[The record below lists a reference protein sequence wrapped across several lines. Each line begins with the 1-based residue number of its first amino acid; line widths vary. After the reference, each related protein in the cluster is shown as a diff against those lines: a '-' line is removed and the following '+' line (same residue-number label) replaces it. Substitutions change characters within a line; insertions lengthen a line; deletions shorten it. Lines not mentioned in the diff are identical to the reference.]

1 MALTY
6 YLVKLPSLPIERFF
20 MKKVLISSLLA
31 LALIGASDVSHAA
44 TTKPTVKKPTASAGT
59 GEGTAAHEQGESS
72 STQST
77 EGGAPAKKI
86 PTKKK
91 VVVKKKATVK
101 K

>member
-1 MALTY
+1 
-6 YLVKLPSLPIERFF
+6 

-44 TTKPTVKKPTASAGT
+44 TTKPTVKKPKVSAGT

-77 EGGAPAKKI
+77 EGGAAAKKI
-86 PTKKK
+86 PAKKMAG
-91 VVVKKKATVK
+91 KKKATVK

>member
-44 TTKPTVKKPTASAGT
+44 TTKPTVKKPTVSAGG
-59 GEGTAAHEQGESS
+59 GEGTAAHEQGESA
-72 STQST
+72 STQGE
-77 EGGAPAKKI
+77 EGAAPAKKM
-86 PTKKK
+86 PAKKK
-91 VVVKKKATVK
+91 VVVKKTTAK